1 MMENREELNLLFDIY
16 KELLTLTEQETF
28 IDYFVEDLS
37 FQEIAD
43 NRNITKSSVGKTIKS
58 ATQKLKNYESKLQI
72 LERQKKIKEVL
83 IEEDIKILKAKINQI
98 INY

>member
-72 LERQKKIKEVL
+72 LLKKREIEKTLKEEN
-83 IEEDIKILKAKINQI
+83 ITILKSKIFEI
-98 INY
+98 ISE